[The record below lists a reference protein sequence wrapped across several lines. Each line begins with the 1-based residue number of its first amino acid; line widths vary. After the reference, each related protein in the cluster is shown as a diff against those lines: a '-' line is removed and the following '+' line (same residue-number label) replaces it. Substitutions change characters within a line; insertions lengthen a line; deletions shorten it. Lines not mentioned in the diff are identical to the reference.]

1 MERVVFRRYIATTI
15 AVKHVTSLVKGAIK
29 MESSKSLYWK
39 LSAYFFFFFFTW
51 SSSYSLFSIWLGQ
64 EIHLSGSATGIIFSA
79 NAIFALCMQ
88 PLYGYISDKIGLKK
102 NILFF
107 ISILLVFVGP
117 FYIYVYGPL
126 LQYNVFL
133 GAIVGGL
140 YLGIAFLAGIGAIES
155 YVEKVGRKYNFEY
168 GKARMWGSLGWAAA
182 TFFAGQLF
190 NIDPNINFWIASVSA
205 IVLVAIIMSVKVEIT
220 NQELEKA
227 GSITFKDVGEL
238 FLLKDFWFL
247 MMYVVGVACVYG
259 VYDQQFPL
267 YYSSL
272 FPTESLGNQVF
283 GYLNSLQVFLEAGV
297 MFLAP
302 FIVNKLGAKNSLILA
317 GFLMAFRIIG
327 SGLAVEPI
335 GISTMKL
342 IHALEL
348 PIMLIAIFKYLAA
361 NFDTRL
367 SSVLYLVGFQ
377 FASQVGASILSPIAG
392 GLYDSIGFRYSYMI
406 MGGLVLCFTIISIFT
421 LLSTKKS
428 KGLQR
433 TSEKLQQA
441 I

>member
-1 MERVVFRRYIATTI
+1 MN
-15 AVKHVTSLVKGAIK
+15 G
-29 MESSKSLYWK
+29 SKRLYWQ

-64 EIHLSGSATGIIFSA
+64 EINLNGAETGIIFSV

-88 PLYGYISDKIGLKK
+88 PIYGYISDKIGLKK

-107 ISILLVFVGP
+107 ISLLLVFVGP

-126 LQYNVFL
+126 LQFNVLL
-133 GAIVGGL
+133 GAAVGGL
-140 YLGIAFLAGIGAIES
+140 YLGTAFLAGIGAIES
-155 YVEKVGRKYNFEY
+155 YIEKIGRKYQFEY
-168 GKARMWGSLGWAAA
+168 GKSRMWGSLGWAAA

-190 NIDPNINFWIASVSA
+190 NVNPNINFWIASVSA
-205 IVLVAIIMSVKVEIT
+205 IILVAIILSVRVEMT
-220 NQELEKA
+220 HHEMERADSVTL
-227 GSITFKDVGEL
+227 KDVGQL

-247 MMYVVGVACVYG
+247 MMYVVGVTCVYS
-259 VYDQQFPL
+259 VYDQQFPI

-272 FPTESLGNQVF
+272 FASEALGNQVF
-283 GYLNSLQVFLEAGV
+283 GYLNSFQVFLEAGM

-302 FIVNKLGAKNSLILA
+302 FLVNKFGAKRSLLLA

-327 SGLAVEPI
+327 SGIVIGPI
-335 GISTMKL
+335 GISSMKL
-342 IHALEL
+342 IHAVEL

-377 FASQVGASILSPIAG
+377 FASQVGASILSPLAG
-392 GLYDSIGFRYSYMI
+392 RLYDSIGFRQSYLL
-406 MGGLVLCFTIISIFT
+406 MGLLVLVFSIISIFT
-421 LLSTKKS
+421 LLNSNKTINNKK
-428 KGLQR
+428 
-433 TSEKLQQA
+433 KLQ
-441 I
+441 IVN

>member
-1 MERVVFRRYIATTI
+1 MEM
-15 AVKHVTSLVKGAIK
+15 KG
-29 MESSKSLYWK
+29 SKSLYWK

-64 EIHLSGSATGIIFSA
+64 EINLSGTETGIIFSA

-126 LQYNVFL
+126 LQYNVIL

-140 YLGIAFLAGIGAIES
+140 YLGTAFLAGIGAIES
-155 YVEKVGRKYNFEY
+155 YVEKIGRKYDFEY
-168 GKARMWGSLGWAAA
+168 GKSRMWGSLGWAAA

-190 NIDPNINFWIASVSA
+190 NINPNINFWVASISA
-205 IVLVAIIMSVKVEIT
+205 LILVAIIMSVKVEIT
-220 NQELEKA
+220 NYEMERAESVTL
-227 GSITFKDVGEL
+227 KDVGQL

-247 MMYVVGVACVYG
+247 MMYVIGVACIYG
-259 VYDQQFPL
+259 VYDQQFPV

-272 FPTESLGNQVF
+272 FPNEAMGNQVF
-283 GYLNSLQVFLEAGV
+283 GYLNSFQVFLEAGM
-297 MFLAP
+297 MFFAP

-327 SGLAVEPI
+327 SGLVGGPI
-335 GISTMKL
+335 GISSMKL

-377 FASQVGASILSPIAG
+377 FAKQVGESILSPIAG
-392 GLYDSIGFRYSYMI
+392 QLYDSIGFRQTYLI
-406 MGGLVLCFTIISIFT
+406 MGVIVLAFTIISIFT
-421 LLSTKKS
+421 LLNSKKNKS
-428 KGLQR
+428 NNHQNVDLLQ
-433 TSEKLQQA
+433 KA
-441 I
+441 V

>member
-1 MERVVFRRYIATTI
+1 M
-15 AVKHVTSLVKGAIK
+15 KD
-29 MESSKSLYWK
+29 SKSLYWK

-64 EIHLSGSATGIIFSA
+64 EMNLSGASTGIIFSV

-107 ISILLVFVGP
+107 ISVMLVFVGP

-126 LQYNVFL
+126 LQYNVML

-140 YLGIAFLAGIGAIES
+140 YLGVAFLAGIGAIES
-155 YVEKVGRKYNFEY
+155 YIEKIGRKYNFEY
-168 GKARMWGSLGWAAA
+168 GKSRMWGSLGWAAA

-190 NIDPNINFWIASVSA
+190 NINPNINFWIASVSA
-205 IVLVAIIMSVKVEIT
+205 LILVAIILSVKVEMT
-220 NQELEKA
+220 NQELDQAE
-227 GSITFKDVGEL
+227 SVTLKDVGQL

-247 MMYVVGVACVYG
+247 MMYVVGVTCVYS

-267 YYSSL
+267 YYASL
-272 FPTESLGNQVF
+272 FPTEAFGNQVF
-283 GYLNSLQVFLEAGV
+283 GYLNSFQVFLEAGM

-302 FIVNKLGAKNSLILA
+302 YIVNKLGAKNSLILA

-327 SGLAVEPI
+327 SGMVVGPI
-335 GISTMKL
+335 GISGMKL

-392 GLYDSIGFRYSYMI
+392 VLYDSIGFRYSYMLMGI
-406 MGGLVLCFTIISIFT
+406 MVLCFTILSIFT
-421 LLSTKKS
+421 LLNSKNEHKPNYQADHIKK
-428 KGLQR
+428 
-433 TSEKLQQA
+433 A

>member
-1 MERVVFRRYIATTI
+1 M
-15 AVKHVTSLVKGAIK
+15 K
-29 MESSKSLYWK
+29 ESKTLYWK

-64 EIHLSGSATGIIFSA
+64 EMKLSGTETGIIFSA

-107 ISILLVFVGP
+107 ISILLVLVGP

-126 LQYNVFL
+126 LQYNVLL

-155 YVEKVGRKYNFEY
+155 YVEKIGRKYGFEY
-168 GKARMWGSLGWAAA
+168 GKSRMWGSLGWAAA

-190 NIDPNINFWIASVSA
+190 NVNPNINFWVASISA
-205 IVLVAIIMSVKVEIT
+205 VILVGIIISVKVEIT
-220 NQELEKA
+220 NQEIERA
-227 GSITFKDVGEL
+227 ESITLKDAGQL
-238 FLLKDFWFL
+238 FFLKDFWFFML
-247 MMYVVGVACVYG
+247 YVIGVTCIYG
-259 VYDQQFPL
+259 VYDQQFPV

-272 FPTESLGNQVF
+272 FPNEAMGNQVF
-283 GYLNSLQVFLEAGV
+283 GYLNSFQVFLEAGM

-317 GFLMAFRIIG
+317 GFLMAIRIIG
-327 SGLAVEPI
+327 SGLVVGPI
-335 GISTMKL
+335 GISSMKL
-342 IHALEL
+342 IHAVEL

-377 FASQVGASILSPIAG
+377 FAKQVGESILSPIAG
-392 GLYDSIGFRYSYMI
+392 RLYDSIGFRQTYLTL
-406 MGGLVLCFTIISIFT
+406 GVVVLTFTIISIFT
-421 LLSTKKS
+421 LLNSKKN
-428 KGLQR
+428 KR
-433 TSEKLQQA
+433 TNQPVGMLEEVV
-441 I
+441 